1 MSADNMAICVD
12 HINKSFGK
20 QKVLNNITL
29 SAEKNEILGLIG
41 PSGAG
46 KTTLIRLI
54 TGALAADSGT
64 IKADGVTVPDMSI
77 LRRMGYMP
85 QAEALY
91 TDISGIDNLRF
102 FGRLYGMHGM
112 DLKMRCKEMLDFI
125 GLYNDR
131 DKIVSKYSEGM
142 KKRLSLIIAL
152 MCDPDYLILD
162 EPTVG
167 IDPVLRKAIWC
178 EFNELAKKGKTI
190 IITTHVMDEA
200 VKCTKCA
207 LIHDGRLIA
216 FDSVV
221 TLLAS
226 TKNGMLE
233 ELFFRPDAGGVQ

>member
-1 MSADNMAICVD
+1 MPVDNMAIYVD
-12 HINKSFGK
+12 NINKSFGK

-29 SAEKNEILGLIG
+29 TAEKNEILGLIG

-91 TDISGIDNLRF
+91 TDISGLDNLRF

-112 DLKMRCKEMLDFI
+112 GLKMRCKEMLDFI
-125 GLYNDR
+125 GLYKDR

-178 EFNELAKKGKTI
+178 EFNKLAQKGKTI

-216 FDSVV
+216 FGRVDV
-221 TLLAS
+221 LLAS

-233 ELFFRPDAGGVQ
+233 ELFFKPDAGSGQ